1 MHTPDPMRE
10 EADRS
15 LWDDLHDCRFERDTL
30 AAFARAVLASAP
42 PPCGCTAAPA
52 RCLTCAVAELCGL
65 SVPPPPEPPPAEAR
79 AYRFSEV
86 ADFRVP
92 IVEIEDPAA

>member
-1 MHTPDPMRE
+1 MYVDPAAEVVR
-10 EADRS
+10 
-15 LWDDLHDCRFERDTL
+15 LHDQLSDLRFERDVL
-30 AAFARAVLASAP
+30 ASFARIVLTSAP

-52 RCLTCAVAELCGL
+52 RCLRCAVAELCGL